1 MAMATEVNTDA
12 TGVVI
17 RGYDPVAYFT
27 EGRPVPGRTD
37 LYAEYGGAKY
47 LFATPENR
55 DAFKANPEA
64 YAPQYGGYCAFGVS
78 MAKKFDIDPASWKI
92 VDKRLYLNLNPA
104 ILEKWST
111 DAHDYIQKA
120 EKNWPQIRRIAVSEL

>member
-1 MAMATEVNTDA
+1 
-12 TGVVI
+12 
-17 RGYDPVAYFT
+17 
-27 EGRPVPGRTD
+27 
-37 LYAEYGGAKY
+37 
-47 LFATPENR
+47 
-55 DAFKANPEA
+55 
-64 YAPQYGGYCAFGVS
+64 

-120 EKNWPQIRRIAVSEL
+120 EKNWPQIRGRAASEL